1 MSAPNRPPS
10 SVSFVEATFV
20 PISTQ
25 VPPEVVDR
33 LRAAA
38 LQIGIRQE
46 DIIAVALDSFLE
58 EEGL

>member
-1 MSAPNRPPS
+1 MSVS
-10 SVSFVEATFV
+10 SRALSSASFVEAAFV

>member
-1 MSAPNRPPS
+1 MSASSRSPS
-10 SVSFVEATFV
+10 PASFAEATFV

-58 EEGL
+58 EERL

>member
-1 MSAPNRPPS
+1 MPVLSRPLSSA
-10 SVSFVEATFV
+10 SFIEAAFV

>member
-1 MSAPNRPPS
+1 MEVA
-10 SVSFVEATFV
+10 FV
-20 PISTQ
+20 PISTL

>member
-1 MSAPNRPPS
+1 MSASSRPS
-10 SVSFVEATFV
+10 ASDSLIAGFV
-20 PISTQ
+20 PISTV